1 MNSTNI
7 ILLVF
12 LLYWLL
18 VMFLDRRG
26 ILGKYNITAYG
37 PVLMIRTT
45 KGQGFLDRLAVH
57 KRFWRTFANI
67 GLPAM
72 LIGMLAMFILVLFI
86 DYMMIKSFQMQTV
99 PVPGKFNEPR
109 NIFLIPGIN
118 EYIPFYWGIIALIVT
133 LVVHEFSHAILCKV
147 EGIKVKSMG
156 ILLVLVPIGGFAE
169 PDDEQL
175 LGKKDYTEKE
185 TAPEQVKTAEP
196 EKLATQREQAPGMPN
211 PFYDMLLFIM
221 VFLTIFSGFL
231 GNILLSLLFAT
242 LMLALIV
249 KYMQVISDKYPVLR
263 IFYLF
268 FGSAALA
275 LIATIEKNS
284 YILTGL
290 MLLFLL
296 PLFILDRSHEVLKGK
311 IAEPEEQIPGKKMPE
326 QLETKKIA
334 TRSERVRVLSAGVM
348 ANFVTAFIAFVLFF
362 SLLGSISPVG
372 DVMVTSVVPGY
383 PADLAGV
390 KPDMILT
397 GINDKE
403 VNTAHDFIF
412 YAKTLQPGN
421 NVTLHLT
428 EKGVRKDI
436 NMVATATN
444 ETLSGVRV
452 FHVIEASP
460 AEDAGIKNGM
470 IIVKMDNTEI
480 KELDDFINFMN
491 STTAGQKVD
500 VHLLSNSSV
509 NATMEV
515 FRNIT
520 LSLYPYQ
527 NDVKKGFLGVSYSP
541 DEGAVSYSMGI
552 GIGQFPAANYLNIL
566 KSIPSY
572 MTGIAG
578 WALLFGLPIFG
589 LQGEGFPGF
598 SGVLANFYEPTG
610 WAVPLGIGIFWIL
623 NILLWVGWM
632 NFYAGLFNC
641 LPAVPL
647 DGGHV
652 FRDVVASSLTR
663 IMGNGEKVEKIA
675 NSIVVLFA
683 VLILISFVFIMIAP
697 FAAHG
702 F

>member
-7 ILLVF
+7 VLLVF

-26 ILGKYNITAYG
+26 ILSKYNITAYG
-37 PVLMIRTT
+37 PILMLRTT
-45 KGQGFLDRLAVH
+45 KGQGFLERLAVH
-57 KRFWRTFANI
+57 KRFWRIFANI

-72 LIGMLAMFILVLFI
+72 LIGMIAMFILVLYI
-86 DYMMIKSFQMQTV
+86 DYMMIKSFQAQTV
-99 PVPGKFNEPR
+99 PQPGKFNEPR

-118 EYIPFYWGIIALIVT
+118 EYIPFYWGVIALIIT

-147 EGIKVKSMG
+147 EGIRVKSMG
-156 ILLVLVPIGGFAE
+156 ILLALVPIGGFAE

-175 LGKKDYTEKE
+175 LGKKEEK
-185 TAPEQVKTAEP
+185 KEP
-196 EKLATQREQAPGMPN
+196 ETGPSEPKKL
-211 PFYDMLLFIM
+211 
-221 VFLTIFSGFL
+221 
-231 GNILLSLLFAT
+231 
-242 LMLALIV
+242 
-249 KYMQVISDKYPVLR
+249 
-263 IFYLF
+263 
-268 FGSAALA
+268 
-275 LIATIEKNS
+275 
-284 YILTGL
+284 
-290 MLLFLL
+290 
-296 PLFILDRSHEVLKGK
+296 
-311 IAEPEEQIPGKKMPE
+311 
-326 QLETKKIA
+326 A
-334 TRSERVRVLSAGVM
+334 TRSERVRVLTAGVM
-348 ANFVTAFIAFVLFF
+348 ANFVTAFVAFGLFF
-362 SLLGSISPVG
+362 TLLGSISPVG

-390 KPDMILT
+390 RPNMILT
-397 GINDKE
+397 GINDKD
-403 VNTAHDFIF
+403 VNNAHDFIF
-412 YAKTLQPGN
+412 YAKTLEPGN
-421 NVTLHLT
+421 NITLHLS
-428 EKGVRKDI
+428 ENGVRRDI
-436 NMVATATN
+436 NIVATGTN
-444 ETLSGVRV
+444 ETLAGVRV
-452 FHVIEASP
+452 YEVVHGSP
-460 AEDAGIKNGM
+460 AEAVGLKKGM

-491 STTAGQKVD
+491 STAAGQKVD
-500 VHLLSNSSV
+500 VYLLSNNSV
-509 NATMEV
+509 NASAEL

-520 LSLYPYQ
+520 LSQYPYQ
-527 NDVKKGFLGVSYSP
+527 KDAKKGFLGVSYSP

-552 GIGQFPAANYLNIL
+552 GIGQFPAASYLHIL

-572 MTGIAG
+572 MSGIAG

-663 IMGNGEKVEKIA
+663 VMGNGEKVDKVA

-683 VLILISFVFIMIAP
+683 VLILMSFVFVMIAP
-697 FAAHG
+697 YAAHG

>member
-1 MNSTNI
+1 MNPTEI
-7 ILLVF
+7 FLLVF

-26 ILGKYNITAYG
+26 ILAKHNITAYG
-37 PVLMIRTT
+37 PILMFRTT
-45 KGQGFLDRLAVH
+45 KGQEFLDRLAVH

-67 GLPAM
+67 GLPLM
-72 LIGMLAMFILVLFI
+72 LIGMLVMFILVLFI

-99 PVPGKFNEPR
+99 PQPGKFNEPQ

-118 EYIPFYWGIIALIVT
+118 EYIPLEWGIIALIVT

-156 ILLVLVPIGGFAE
+156 IIVALVPIGGFAE

-175 LGKKDYTEKE
+175 LGKKEEK
-185 TAPEQVKTAEP
+185 TEP
-196 EKLATQREQAPGMPN
+196 ETGPVEPKKL
-211 PFYDMLLFIM
+211 
-221 VFLTIFSGFL
+221 
-231 GNILLSLLFAT
+231 
-242 LMLALIV
+242 
-249 KYMQVISDKYPVLR
+249 
-263 IFYLF
+263 
-268 FGSAALA
+268 
-275 LIATIEKNS
+275 
-284 YILTGL
+284 
-290 MLLFLL
+290 
-296 PLFILDRSHEVLKGK
+296 
-311 IAEPEEQIPGKKMPE
+311 
-326 QLETKKIA
+326 A

-348 ANFVTAFIAFVLFF
+348 ANFVTAFVAFVLFF

-403 VNTAHDFIF
+403 VNTAHDFIL
-412 YAKTLQPGN
+412 YTKTLQPGN

-444 ETLSGVRV
+444 ETRAGVGILEV
-452 FHVIEASP
+452 TQGSP
-460 AEDAGIKNGM
+460 AEAADLQKGM

-480 KELDDFINFMN
+480 KEPDDFINFMN

-500 VHLLSNSSV
+500 VYLLSNSSV
-509 NATMEV
+509 NARMEI

-520 LSLYPYQ
+520 LSQYPYQ
-527 NDVKKGFLGVSYSP
+527 NEVKKGFLGVSYSP
-541 DEGAVSYSMGI
+541 DGAVSYSIGI
-552 GIGQFPAANYLNIL
+552 GIGQFPAASYLNVL

-589 LQGEGFPGF
+589 IQGEGFPGF

-663 IMGNGEKVEKIA
+663 VMGDGEKVEKIA

>member
-1 MNSTNI
+1 LNPTEI
-7 ILLVF
+7 FLLVF
-12 LLYWLL
+12 LIYWLL
-18 VMFLDRRG
+18 VLFLDRRG
-26 ILGKYNITAYG
+26 ILAKHNITTYG
-37 PVLMIRTT
+37 PILMFRTT
-45 KGQGFLDRLAVH
+45 KGQEFLDRLAVH

-72 LIGMLAMFILVLFI
+72 LIGMLVMFLLILFI
-86 DYMMIKSFQMQTV
+86 DYMMIKSFQTQTV
-99 PVPGKFNEPR
+99 PVPGKFNEPQ

-118 EYIPFYWGIIALIVT
+118 EYIPLEWGIIALIVT

-156 ILLVLVPIGGFAE
+156 IIVALVPIGGFAE

-175 LGKKDYTEKE
+175 LGKKEEK
-185 TAPEQVKTAEP
+185 TEP
-196 EKLATQREQAPGMPN
+196 ETGPVEPKKL
-211 PFYDMLLFIM
+211 
-221 VFLTIFSGFL
+221 
-231 GNILLSLLFAT
+231 
-242 LMLALIV
+242 
-249 KYMQVISDKYPVLR
+249 
-263 IFYLF
+263 
-268 FGSAALA
+268 
-275 LIATIEKNS
+275 
-284 YILTGL
+284 
-290 MLLFLL
+290 
-296 PLFILDRSHEVLKGK
+296 
-311 IAEPEEQIPGKKMPE
+311 
-326 QLETKKIA
+326 A

-348 ANFVTAFIAFVLFF
+348 ANFVTAFVAFVLFF
-362 SLLGSISPVG
+362 SLLGSISPAG

-390 KPDMILT
+390 KPNMILT
-397 GINDKE
+397 GINDKD
-403 VNTAHDFIF
+403 VTTAHDFIF
-412 YAKTLQPGN
+412 YAQTLQPGN

-428 EKGVRKDI
+428 EKGIKKDI
-436 NMVATATN
+436 NMIVTGTN
-444 ETLSGVRV
+444 KTSAGVGISE
-452 FHVIEASP
+452 VIQGSP
-460 AEDAGIKNGM
+460 AETAGLQKGM
-470 IIVKMDNTEI
+470 IIVKIDNTEI
-480 KELDDFINFMN
+480 KGLDDFINFMN

-500 VHLLSNSSV
+500 VSILSNNSV
-509 NATMEV
+509 NARMET

-520 LSLYPYQ
+520 LSQYPYG

-541 DEGAVSYSMGI
+541 DEGAVSYSIGI
-552 GIGQFPAANYLNIL
+552 GIGQFPAATYLNVL

-598 SGVLANFYEPTG
+598 SGMLANFYEPTG

-663 IMGNGEKVEKIA
+663 IMGDGEKVEKVA
-675 NSIVVLFA
+675 NSIVMLFA
-683 VLILISFVFIMIAP
+683 VLILMSFVFIMIAP